1 MNLPLWII
9 MVLMN
14 ILDHTW
20 MVFVNSKVLVEV
32 AERLGGGQRDQK
44 VGVLLPSSQDTNPA
58 ISTYNRWNEH
68 FADSVL
74 GQHLWLCR
82 KFSALHRSTI
92 SSPPK
97 KGVQSPKAFIC
108 FNSNW
113 MNPMCGY
120 SHREYV
126 LKES

>member
-1 MNLPLWII
+1 

-74 GQHLWLCR
+74 GQHLTLCR
-82 KFSALHRSTI
+82 KFSALD
-92 SSPPK
+92 
-97 KGVQSPKAFIC
+97 
-108 FNSNW
+108 
-113 MNPMCGY
+113 
-120 SHREYV
+120 
-126 LKES
+126 